1 MSTALILGLVG
12 ALLML
17 AFLANRVFRVT
28 RVPDVLVLM
37 ALGLVLGP
45 VLGFVDPAHL
55 SSTTNVL
62 GTLAI
67 ILVLFEGGLD
77 LDLRRTLRHFAGSL
91 LLAVLAYGFSIALVA
106 LIVHKGLGLPLT
118 TALAVGAVL
127 GCTSSTVVL
136 PVLQQ
141 LGAREPVRV
150 TLMLEA
156 SWGDVLAVL
165 TVGLLLGAGSQGGA
179 VAQHVLRSLATQV
192 GVAVVFATAAGI
204 LWSRLLPVMAEARF
218 WQVMTFSIVLVLYAG
233 TEALGANGLIAVLAF
248 GLTLSNF
255 PGMDPRFREVEEE
268 SVSLQ
273 SQESLLSFHSE
284 LAFLV
289 RSFFFVLIGAIADVG
304 SFRGHTLLIMGTLG
318 ALFAARWL
326 ALQVSRLA
334 FRNVEAKERE
344 LMLWIMPRGLIT
356 VVLALQVAAARS
368 EASFLSALAFAVILV
383 TNVMVVVGSLRASRD
398 AAANA
403 ATVERSAPDE
413 IAEAQAGKSP
423 AVEVIPVDRVA
434 AAAASRRWILDAT
447 MLVLLGLSACILW
460 YGNQP
465 PERRPRTLQHWVQL
479 LHLRRS
485 R

>member
-12 ALLML
+12 GLLVL

-37 ALGLVLGP
+37 GLGLLLGP
-45 VLGFVDPAHL
+45 VLGLMNPASL

-67 ILVLFEGGLD
+67 ILVLFEGGLE
-77 LDLRRTLRHFAGSL
+77 LDLRRTLRHFPASL
-91 LLAVLAYGFSIALVA
+91 LLALLAYGFSIALVG
-106 LIVHKGLGLPLT
+106 LIAHKGLGMPVT

-141 LGAREPVRV
+141 LGAREPVKV

-156 SWGDVLAVL
+156 SFGDVLAVL
-165 TVGLLLGAGSQGGA
+165 TVGLLLGVGSEGGA
-179 VAQHVLRSLATQV
+179 VARHLLQGVLMQV
-192 GVAVVFATAAGI
+192 GVAVVFATATGI
-204 LWSRLLPVMAEARF
+204 LWSRLLPVLSDARF

-233 TEALGANGLIAVLAF
+233 TEAVGASGLIAVLAF
-248 GLTLSNF
+248 GLTLANF
-255 PGMDPRFREVEEE
+255 PGMDPRFRAVEEE
-268 SVSLQ
+268 ILSFR

-289 RSFFFVLIGAIADVG
+289 RSFFFVLIGAIADLR
-304 SFRGHTLLIMGTLG
+304 SFRGHTLLIVGILG
-318 ALFAARWL
+318 ALFVARWL
-326 ALQVSRLA
+326 ALQVSRMA
-334 FRNVEAKERE
+334 FRDVEAKERE

-368 EASFLSALAFAVILV
+368 DAGFLSALAFAVILV
-383 TNVMVVVGSLRASRD
+383 TNVMLVVGSLRASRD

-403 ATVERSAPDE
+403 APVPESAVGE
-413 IAEAQAGKSP
+413 TTGAEPGEVQVVP
-423 AVEVIPVDRVA
+423 APV
-434 AAAASRRWILDAT
+434 ASSGRWILHVAL
-447 MLVLLGLSACILW
+447 LVLLGVGASVLW

-465 PERRPRTLQHWVQL
+465 VEQRPRSLQHWIQL
-479 LHLRRS
+479 HVRRA

>member
-37 ALGLVLGP
+37 ALGLLLGP

-77 LDLRRTLRHFAGSL
+77 LDLRRTLRHFAGSV
-91 LLAVLAYGFSIALVA
+91 LLALLAYGFSIALVG

-141 LGAREPVRV
+141 LRAREPVRV

-179 VAQHVLRSLATQV
+179 VAQHVLRSLLTQV

-204 LWSRLLPVMAEARF
+204 LWSRLLPVLAEARF

-233 TEALGANGLIAVLAF
+233 TEALGASGLIAVLAF

-255 PGMDPRFREVEEE
+255 PGMDPRFRAVEEE
-268 SVSLQ
+268 SASLQ

-289 RSFFFVLIGAIADVG
+289 RSFFFVLIGAIADVR
-304 SFRGHTLLIMGTLG
+304 SFRGHTLLIVGTLG
-318 ALFAARWL
+318 ALFVARWL
-326 ALQVSRLA
+326 ALQVSGFA
-334 FRNVEAKERE
+334 FRKVDAKERE

-368 EASFLSALAFAVILV
+368 EAGFLSALAFAVILV

-398 AAANA
+398 AAQVQENA
-403 ATVERSAPDE
+403 AAET
-413 IAEAQAGKSP
+413 AEAQLGEVP
-423 AVEVIPVDRVA
+423 AVKVVPVDPVA

>member
-12 ALLML
+12 GLLVL

-37 ALGLVLGP
+37 GLGLLLGP
-45 VLGFVDPAHL
+45 VLGLMNPASL

-67 ILVLFEGGLD
+67 ILVLFEGGLE
-77 LDLRRTLRHFAGSL
+77 LDLRRTLRHFPASL
-91 LLAVLAYGFSIALVA
+91 LLGVLAYGFSIALVG
-106 LIVHKGLGLPLT
+106 LIVHKGLGVPLT

-141 LGAREPVRV
+141 LGAREPVKV

-156 SWGDVLAVL
+156 SFGDVLAVL
-165 TVGLLLGAGSQGGA
+165 TVGLLLSVGNEGGA
-179 VAQHVLRSLATQV
+179 VARHLLQGVLMQV
-192 GVAVVFATAAGI
+192 GVAVVFATATGI
-204 LWSRLLPVMAEARF
+204 LWSRLLPVLSDARF

-233 TEALGANGLIAVLAF
+233 TEAVGASGLIAVLAF

-255 PGMDPRFREVEEE
+255 PGMDPRFRAVEEE
-268 SVSLQ
+268 ILSFR

-284 LAFLV
+284 LSFLV
-289 RSFFFVLIGAIADVG
+289 RSFFFVLIGAIADLR
-304 SFRGHTLLIMGTLG
+304 SFRGHALLIAGMLG
-318 ALFAARWL
+318 ALFVARWL
-326 ALQVSRLA
+326 ALQVSRPA
-334 FRNVEAKERE
+334 FRDVEGKDRE

-356 VVLALQVAAARS
+356 IVLALQVAAARGD
-368 EASFLSALAFAVILV
+368 ASFLSAVAFAVILV
-383 TNVMVVVGSLRASRD
+383 TNVMLVVGSLRASRD
-398 AAANA
+398 AVAN
-403 ATVERSAPDE
+403 SALAGE
-413 IAEAQAGKSP
+413 STTAEATGARPGE
-423 AVEVIPVDRVA
+423 VEVVPAPTSSGRWVLHVA
-434 AAAASRRWILDAT
+434 L
-447 MLVLLGLSACILW
+447 LVLLGLGASILW

-465 PERRPRTLQHWVQL
+465 VEQRPRSLQHWIQL
-479 LHLRRS
+479 HVRRS

>member
-1 MSTALILGLVG
+1 MSAVLILGLVG
-12 ALLML
+12 GLLML

-37 ALGLVLGP
+37 ALGIVLGP
-45 VLGFVDPAHL
+45 VLGLVNPAHL

-67 ILVLFEGGLD
+67 ILVLFEGGLE
-77 LDLRRTLRHFAGSL
+77 LDLRRTLRHFPGSL
-91 LLAVLAYGFSIALVA
+91 LLSVLAYGFSITLVG
-106 LIVHKGLGLPLT
+106 LIVHHGLGLPLT

-141 LGAREPVRV
+141 LGAREPVKV

-165 TVGLLLGAGSQGGA
+165 TVGLLLGVGSQGGA
-179 VAQHVLRSLATQV
+179 VARHLLQGVLTQV
-192 GVAVVFATAAGI
+192 GVAVVFATATGV
-204 LWSRLLPVMAEARF
+204 LWSRLLPVLSDARF

-233 TEALGANGLIAVLAF
+233 TEALGASGLIAVLAF
-248 GLTLSNF
+248 GLTLANF
-255 PGMDPRFREVEEE
+255 PGIDPRFRAVEEE
-268 SVSLQ
+268 LVSLQ

-289 RSFFFVLIGAIADVG
+289 RTFFFVLIGAIADLR
-304 SFRGHTLLIMGTLG
+304 SFRGHALLMAGLIG
-318 ALFAARWL
+318 ALFVARWL
-326 ALQVSRLA
+326 ALQVSRFA
-334 FRNVEAKERE
+334 FRDVAAKERE

-356 VVLALQVAAARS
+356 VVLALQVVAARS
-368 EASFLSALAFAVILV
+368 EVGFLSALAFAVILV

-398 AAANA
+398 AVPN
-403 ATVERSAPDE
+403 SAPAQTSTA
-413 IAEAQAGKSP
+413 AETAESRPGKVVVP
-423 AVEVIPVDRVA
+423 A
-434 AAAASRRWILDAT
+434 AAAAMSKRWILDAT

-465 PERRPRTLQHWVQL
+465 AEQRPRSLQHWVQL
-479 LHLRRS
+479 HLRRPH
-485 R
+485 

>member
-12 ALLML
+12 GLLML

-45 VLGFVDPAHL
+45 VLGLVNPANL

-62 GTLAI
+62 GALAI
-67 ILVLFEGGLD
+67 ILVLFEGGLE

-91 LLAVLAYGFSIALVA
+91 VLSVLAYGFSIALVG
-106 LIVHKGLGLPLT
+106 LIVHKGLGMPLT

-141 LGAREPVRV
+141 LGAREPVKV

-165 TVGLLLGAGSQGGA
+165 TVGLLLGVGSQGGA
-179 VAQHVLRSLATQV
+179 VARHLLQAVLTQV

-204 LWSRLLPVMAEARF
+204 LWSRLLPVLSDARF

-233 TEALGANGLIAVLAF
+233 TEALGASGLIAVLAF
-248 GLTLSNF
+248 GLTLANF
-255 PGMDPRFREVEEE
+255 PGIDPRLRLAEEE
-268 SVSLQ
+268 AFSFQ

-289 RSFFFVLIGAIADVG
+289 RSFFFVLIGAIADLG
-304 SFRGHTLLIMGTLG
+304 SFRGHTMLIAGVLG

-326 ALQVSRLA
+326 ALQLSRLVFQDVA
-334 FRNVEAKERE
+334 AKERE

-368 EASFLSALAFAVILV
+368 EVSFLSALAFAVILV
-383 TNVMVVVGSLRASRD
+383 TNLMVVVGSLRASRD
-398 AAANA
+398 AVANA
-403 ATVERSAPDE
+403 VPVPATATAE
-413 IAEAQAGKSP
+413 ITEPQPG
-423 AVEVIPVDRVA
+423 EVPVVPTVVPVA
-434 AAAASRRWILDAT
+434 AVSKRWILDAAL
-447 MLVLLGLSACILW
+447 LVLLGIGACILW
-460 YGNQP
+460 YGNEP
-465 PERRPRTLQHWVQL
+465 AERRPRSLQHWVQL
-479 LHLRRS
+479 HLHRPR
-485 R
+485 

>member
-1 MSTALILGLVG
+1 
-12 ALLML
+12 
-17 AFLANRVFRVT
+17 
-28 RVPDVLVLM
+28 VPDVLVLM
-37 ALGLVLGP
+37 ALGLLLGP
-45 VLGFVDPAHL
+45 VLGLVNPAHL

-67 ILVLFEGGLD
+67 ILVLFEGGLE

-91 LLAVLAYGFSIALVA
+91 VLAVLAYGFSIALVA
-106 LIVHKGLGLPLT
+106 LIVHKGLGMPLT

-141 LGAREPVRV
+141 LGAREPVKV

-165 TVGLLLGAGSQGGA
+165 TVGLMLGVGSEGGA
-179 VAQHVLRSLATQV
+179 VARHVLQGLVTQV

-204 LWSRLLPVMAEARF
+204 LWSRLLPVLADARF

-233 TEALGANGLIAVLAF
+233 TEAVGASGLIAVLAF
-248 GLTLSNF
+248 GLTLANF
-255 PGMDPRFREVEEE
+255 PGIDPRFRAVEED
-268 SVSLQ
+268 SLSFQ

-289 RSFFFVLIGAIADVG
+289 RSFFFVLIGAIADLG
-304 SFRGHTLLIMGTLG
+304 SFRGHTLLIAGLLG
-318 ALFAARWL
+318 ALFLARWV

-334 FRNVEAKERE
+334 FRDIEIKERE

-356 VVLALQVAAARS
+356 VVLALQVVAARS
-368 EASFLSALAFAVILV
+368 QISFLSALAFAVILV
-383 TNVMVVVGSLRASRD
+383 TNVMVVVGSLRASRH
-398 AAANA
+398 AV
-403 ATVERSAPDE
+403 ATPESEPESITAGITKALPGERAVAP
-413 IAEAQAGKSP
+413 P
-423 AVEVIPVDRVA
+423 AT
-434 AAAASRRWILDAT
+434 AASKRWILDAA
-447 MLVLLGLSACILW
+447 MLALLGLSAGILW

-465 PERRPRTLQHWVQL
+465 PEQRPRSLQHWMQ
-479 LHLRRS
+479 LHLHRPR
-485 R
+485 

>member
-12 ALLML
+12 GLLML

-45 VLGFVDPAHL
+45 VLGLVNPAHL

-67 ILVLFEGGLD
+67 ILVLFEGGLE
-77 LDLRRTLRHFAGSL
+77 LDLRRTFRHFPGSL
-91 LLAVLAYGFSIALVA
+91 LLAVLAYGFSISLVA
-106 LIVHKGLGLPLT
+106 LIVHKGLGMPLT
-118 TALAVGAVL
+118 TSLAVGAVL

-141 LGAREPVRV
+141 LRAREPVKV

-165 TVGLLLGAGSQGGA
+165 TVGLLLGVGSQGGA
-179 VAQHVLRSLATQV
+179 VARHVLQGLLTQV

-204 LWSRLLPVMAEARF
+204 LWSRLLPVLSDARF
-218 WQVMTFSIVLVLYAG
+218 WQVMTFSIVLVMYAG
-233 TEALGANGLIAVLAF
+233 TEALGASGLIAVLAF
-248 GLTLSNF
+248 GLTLANF
-255 PGMDPRFREVEEE
+255 PGIDPRLRALEED
-268 SVSLQ
+268 SISFQ

-289 RSFFFVLIGAIADVG
+289 RSFFFVLIGAIADLG
-304 SFRGHTLLIMGTLG
+304 SFRGHTLLIAGMLG
-318 ALFAARWL
+318 ALFVARWL
-326 ALQVSRLA
+326 ALQISRLA
-334 FRNVEAKERE
+334 FRDVAVKERE

-356 VVLALQVAAARS
+356 VVLALQVVAARS
-368 EASFLSALAFAVILV
+368 EVSFLSALAFAVILV
-383 TNVMVVVGSLRASRD
+383 TNVMVVVGSFRASRS
-398 AAANA
+398 AVAN
-403 ATVERSAPDE
+403 SAPAQESTTVE
-413 IAEAQAGKSP
+413 IAENQPGKAP
-423 AVEVIPVDRVA
+423 AVPP
-434 AAAASRRWILDAT
+434 AAASKRWILDAT

-465 PERRPRTLQHWVQL
+465 PERRPRSLQHWVQL
-479 LHLRRS
+479 HLGRS

>member
-1 MSTALILGLVG
+1 MSTVLILGLVG
-12 ALLML
+12 GLLML

-37 ALGLVLGP
+37 ALGIVLGP
-45 VLGFVDPAHL
+45 VLGLVNPAHL

-67 ILVLFEGGLD
+67 ILVLFEGGLE
-77 LDLRRTLRHFAGSL
+77 LDLRRTLQHFPGSL
-91 LLAVLAYGFSIALVA
+91 LLSVLAYGFSITLVG
-106 LIVHKGLGLPLT
+106 LIVHKGLGLPVT
-118 TALAVGAVL
+118 TGLAVGAVL

-141 LGAREPVRV
+141 LGAREPVKV

-165 TVGLLLGAGSQGGA
+165 TVGLLLGVGSQGGA
-179 VAQHVLRSLATQV
+179 VARHVLQGVLTQV

-204 LWSRLLPVMAEARF
+204 LWSRLLPVLSDARF

-233 TEALGANGLIAVLAF
+233 TEALGASGLIAVLAF
-248 GLTLSNF
+248 GLTLANF
-255 PGMDPRFREVEEE
+255 PGIDPRIRAVEEGL
-268 SVSLQ
+268 VSLQ
-273 SQESLLSFHSE
+273 SHESLLSFHSE

-289 RSFFFVLIGAIADVG
+289 RTFFFVLIGAIADLR
-304 SFRGHTLLIMGTLG
+304 SFRGHALLMAGMMG
-318 ALFAARWL
+318 ALFVARWL

-334 FRNVEAKERE
+334 FRDVAAKERE

-356 VVLALQVAAARS
+356 VVLALQVVAARK
-368 EASFLSALAFAVILV
+368 EVSFLSALAFAVILV

-398 AAANA
+398 AA
-403 ATVERSAPDE
+403 VISAPVQGSTAGE
-413 IAEAQAGKSP
+413 ITEAQPGKVVVP
-423 AVEVIPVDRVA
+423 A

-447 MLVLLGLSACILW
+447 MLVLLGLSACVLW
-460 YGNQP
+460 YGNQA
-465 PERRPRTLQHWVQL
+465 PEQRPRSVQHWMQ
-479 LHLRRS
+479 LHLRRP